1 MHCSASAQRQSGKAK
16 AQIRTQAKGGVDLA
30 EYCLELGKIFLS
42 ITVTMIL
49 PVGVLALIIALVFRL

>member
-1 MHCSASAQRQSGKAK
+1 MCSSSRG
-16 AQIRTQAKGGVDLA
+16 TQAKGGVDLA

-49 PVGVLALIIALVFRL
+49 PIGVLALIIALVFRL